1 MGMDIKA
8 ILIACL
14 VGAIAM
20 IAILAPITDLAG
32 DSYSANLT
40 TSTRGNLTALS
51 DKLDDTTDK
60 VVTVRQNLNNTAVT
74 QGDVQTAE
82 GTDITGISTWSLA
95 LSTLSLMFDLP
106 DIIQTFGVIALNIL
120 PFNLGY
126 VIAGIIAIVGA
137 LVAFEIIDSIL
148 RR

>member
-14 VGAIAM
+14 VGAVAI

-40 TSTRGNLTALS
+40 ASTRGNLTALS
-51 DKLDDTTDK
+51 DKLDETTGK

-74 QGDVQTAE
+74 QGDVTSSS

-95 LSTLSLMFDLP
+95 LSTLNLMFDLP
-106 DIIQTFGVIALNIL
+106 DLIGNVAVITLNIL

-126 VIAGIIAIVGA
+126 VVAGLVAIVGA
-137 LVAFEIIDSIL
+137 IVAFEIIDSIL

>member
-20 IAILAPITDLAG
+20 VAILAPITHFAG
-32 DSYSANLT
+32 DEYNANLT
-40 TSTRGNLTALS
+40 ASTRGNLTLLS
-51 DKLDDTTDK
+51 DKLDDTTGQ
-60 VVTVRQNLNNTAVT
+60 VVQIRQNLNNTAVT
-74 QGDVQTAE
+74 QGDVTTAQ

-95 LSTLSLMFDLP
+95 LSTLNLMFTLP
-106 DIIQTFGVIALNIL
+106 DTIQTFAVIVLNIL

-126 VIAGIIAIVGA
+126 VIAGLVAIVGA
-137 LVAFEIIDSIL
+137 IVAFEIIDSIL